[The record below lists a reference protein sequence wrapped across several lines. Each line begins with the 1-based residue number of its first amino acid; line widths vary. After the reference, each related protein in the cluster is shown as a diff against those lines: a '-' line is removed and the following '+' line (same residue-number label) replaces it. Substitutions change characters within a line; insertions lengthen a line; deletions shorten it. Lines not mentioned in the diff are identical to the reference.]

1 MVKKESPKVAT
12 DGREIGARALATRQR
27 LLEATE
33 KLLARD
39 GVLDLK
45 LVDVTR
51 EIGSSP
57 ATFYQYFSD
66 LDDVLVELADQVT
79 VAAHELAATLDPSWS
94 DVADYEKAHDF
105 VKRYD
110 AYWHDHDAVLRAR
123 NLKAEEGDA
132 RFRAKRSESQ
142 LLVMEALI
150 SIVEASVAAGRLPA
164 DTDSLTRSAGMLAM
178 LERVTSFRRQIEG
191 RGTTQARMHSTLA
204 EILFH
209 TLSGLS
215 GH

>member
-1 MVKKESPKVAT
+1 MTDQEPTLAT
-12 DGREIGARALATRQR
+12 DGRPIGARAQATRQR

-39 GVLDLK
+39 GVLDIK

-66 LDDVLVELADQVT
+66 IDDVLAELADQVT
-79 VAAHELAATLDPSWS
+79 DVARELAATLDRSWS
-94 DVADYEKAHDF
+94 TPADYDKALDF
-105 VKRYD
+105 VRRYD
-110 AYWHDHDAVLRAR
+110 TYWHDHDAVLRAR

-132 RFRAKRSESQ
+132 RFRSKRSESQ
-142 LLVMEALI
+142 LLFMDALTAI
-150 SIVEASVAAGRLPA
+150 IDASVAAGRLPTE
-164 DTDSLTRSAGMLAM
+164 TDAVTRSAGMLAM
-178 LERVTSFRRQIEG
+178 LERVTSFRRQLES
-191 RGTTQARMHSTLA
+191 RGTTQDRMQQTLA
-204 EILFH
+204 EILFQ
-209 TLSGLS
+209 TVSGMS